1 MFSLL
6 CLAFNL
12 GPELGMLWRKGRLE
26 IFEAFCVAQRALAME
41 SCLWARYL
49 EFVRASFYMF
59 STFIER
65 IPDAFGG
72 SQIHEKISVDACLD
86 VLGEF

>member
-1 MFSLL
+1 MG
-6 CLAFNL
+6 N
-12 GPELGMLWRKGRLE
+12 
-26 IFEAFCVAQRALAME
+26 IEAFCVVQRALAME

-49 EFVRASFYMF
+49 EFGRAFFLYMF

-65 IPDAFGG
+65 IPDAFGE
-72 SQIHEKISVDACLD
+72 SQIHGKISVDACLD

>member
-1 MFSLL
+1 V
-6 CLAFNL
+6 
-12 GPELGMLWRKGRLE
+12 EGRLE

-49 EFVRASFYMF
+49 EFVCASLYMF

-65 IPDAFGG
+65 IPDAFGE
-72 SQIHEKISVDACLD
+72 SQIHGKISVDAYLD
-86 VLGEF
+86 ALGEF